1 MVDRLVERGKKLFF
15 SKQNTVLSAAAL
27 IMIMI
32 VASRVLG
39 LVRQRVLA
47 NFFNADTLSLFFAAF
62 RLPDTL
68 FEVLVFG
75 TFSSAFVPV
84 FTKSLKIGRKQ
95 AWETA
100 AYVTNIGL
108 IIFAIFALLI
118 IIFANQL
125 YGVLAP
131 GYPEVDRGQI
141 VILTRVIFA
150 AQGFFVVS
158 YVLTGVLESLRRFLI
173 PALAPLLYNIGII
186 LGTVLFAKQLGIM
199 APAIGVVIGAAS
211 HFAIQLPLATRL
223 GFRFKGKIKLTPE
236 VKNIA
241 KLAFPRLI
249 EVSFLQVT
257 KTVELFLSS
266 FISTAA
272 YTYLTFGNTL
282 QLLPV
287 GLFGTSI
294 AKAALPTLSRQTDNM
309 KEFKK
314 TLFNS
319 LNQMSFFVAPVAT
332 ALLVLRI
339 PVIRLV
345 YGTAIFSW
353 ESTVQT
359 SLVLSAFALS
369 VVFQTANSLLARG
382 FYAMHDTKTPVIISI
397 CSIVLNVVADFVMIR
412 VLRVDVWGLAAGFSI
427 ASFIQTVILFITLNN
442 RISDRETLKNL
453 LPTVKITVASLVSGG
468 AMYFVLKFFD
478 EWAWIRKLSFLG
490 KVGAFE
496 SIHFEKFVLD
506 TRYTINLMILT
517 AFVVFIGF
525 VFYILVSFLLKSKEL
540 TYFIYMIRR
549 ALTHK
554 KNIPPMQKE
563 LEPITPTTSDTGSE

>member
-1 MVDRLVERGKKLFF
+1 MVDRLVDKGKKLFF
-15 SKQNTVLSAAAL
+15 SKQTTVLSAATL
-27 IMIMI
+27 IMVMI
-32 VASRVLG
+32 VVSRVLG
-39 LVRQRVLA
+39 LARQRVLA
-47 NFFNADTLSLFFAAF
+47 NFFDANTLSLFFAAF

-84 FTKSLKIGRKQ
+84 FTKSLKIGRKV

-108 IIFAIFALLI
+108 IIFAFMALLI

-125 YGVLAP
+125 YGFLAP
-131 GYPEVDRGQI
+131 GYPMADRDQI
-141 VILTRVIFA
+141 VTLTRIIFA

-186 LGTVLFAKQLGIM
+186 VGTLLFSRQLGIL

-211 HFAIQLPLATRL
+211 HFIIQLPLATRL
-223 GFRFKGKIKLTPE
+223 GFRFKGRVKLTPE
-236 VKNIA
+236 VKTIA
-241 KLAFPRLI
+241 KLAFPRLV

-287 GLFGTSI
+287 GLFGTSV
-294 AKAALPTLSRQTDNM
+294 AKAALPTLSRLTDNM
-309 KEFKK
+309 VEFKK
-314 TLFNS
+314 ILFNS
-319 LNQMSFFVAPVAT
+319 LNQMTFFVAPVAT
-332 ALLVLRI
+332 ALLILRI
-339 PVIRLV
+339 PVVRLV
-345 YGTAIFSW
+345 YGTDIFSW

-369 VVFQTANSLLARG
+369 VVFQTVNSLLARG
-382 FYAMHDTKTPVIISI
+382 FYALHDTKTPVIISI
-397 CSIVLNVVADFVMIR
+397 CSIALNIAADFIMIR
-412 VLRVDVWGLAAGFSI
+412 VLGVAVWGLAAGFSI
-427 ASFIQTVILFITLNN
+427 ASFIQTVILFIALNN
-442 RISDRETLKNL
+442 KIGDGGAVKNL
-453 LPTVKITVASLVSGG
+453 LPIGKITIASLVSGG

-506 TRYTINLMILT
+506 TRYTVNLMILT
-517 AFVVFIGF
+517 AFVVLVGF
-525 VFYILVSFLLKSKEL
+525 VVYILVSFLLRSKEL
-540 TYFIYMIRR
+540 KYFIFMIRR
-549 ALTHK
+549 ALTHR

>member
-15 SKQNTVLSAAAL
+15 SKQTSVLSAATL
-27 IMIMI
+27 IMVMI
-32 VASRVLG
+32 IVSRVLG

-47 NFFNADTLSLFFAAF
+47 NFFDADTLSLFFAAF

-84 FTKSLKIGRKQ
+84 FTKTLNIGRKV

-108 IIFAIFALLI
+108 IIYAFFAFFI
-118 IIFANQL
+118 IVFANQL
-125 YGVLAP
+125 YSILAP
-131 GYPEVDRGQI
+131 GYPMVDRDQI
-141 VILTRVIFA
+141 VTLTRIIFA

-186 LGTVLFAKQLGIM
+186 LGTVLFAKELGIL

-211 HFAIQLPLATRL
+211 HFIIQLPLATRL
-223 GFRFKGKIKLTPE
+223 GFRFKGKIALTPE
-236 VKNIA
+236 VKSIA
-241 KLAFPRLI
+241 KLAFPRLV

-272 YTYLTFGNTL
+272 YTYFTFGNTL

-294 AKAALPTLSRQTDNM
+294 AKAALPTLSRLADKM
-309 KEFKK
+309 DEFKK
-314 TLFNS
+314 TLFVS
-319 LNQMSFFVAPVAT
+319 LNQMTFFVAPVAT

-339 PVIRLV
+339 PVVRLV
-345 YGTAIFSW
+345 YGTDIFSW

-359 SLVLSAFALS
+359 SLVLSAFTFS
-369 VVFQTANSLLARG
+369 VVFQTVNSLLARG
-382 FYAMHDTKTPVIISI
+382 FYALRDTKTPVIISI
-397 CSIVLNVVADFVMIR
+397 CSIALNIIADFIMIR
-412 VLRVDVWGLAAGFSI
+412 VFGIPVWGLAAGFSI
-427 ASFIQTVILFITLNN
+427 ASFIQSIILFICLNK
-442 RISDRETLKNL
+442 RIGAGGVVRNL
-453 LPTVKITVASLVSGG
+453 LPIVKITVASLISGG
-468 AMYFVLKFFD
+468 TMYFVLKFFD
-478 EWAWIRKLSFLG
+478 KWVWVRRLSFLG

-496 SIHFEKFVLD
+496 SVHFEKFVLD
-506 TRYTINLMILT
+506 TRYTSNLMILT
-517 AFVVFIGF
+517 AFVVLVGFI
-525 VFYILVSFLLKSKEL
+525 FYVLVSFLLRSKEL
-540 TYFIYMIRR
+540 IYFMGMIKRVFS
-549 ALTHK
+549 HK
-554 KNIPPMQKE
+554 KTIPVIEKK

>member
-47 NFFNADTLSLFFAAF
+47 NFFNADILSLFFAAF

>member
-47 NFFNADTLSLFFAAF
+47 NFFNADILSLFFAAF

-453 LPTVKITVASLVSGG
+453 LPTVKITVASLISGG

-506 TRYTINLMILT
+506 TRYTVNLMILT
-517 AFVVFIGF
+517 AFVVFVGF

>member
-1 MVDRLVERGKKLFF
+1 MHKSIKKMFF
-15 SKQNTVLSAAAL
+15 SKQTSVLSAATL
-27 IMIMI
+27 IMVMI
-32 VASRVLG
+32 IASRVLG
-39 LVRQRVLA
+39 LARQRVLA
-47 NFFNADTLSLFFAAF
+47 NFFDANTLSLFFAAF

-84 FTKSLKIGRKQ
+84 FTKSLKIGRKE

-108 IIFAIFALLI
+108 IIFALMALLI

-131 GYPEVDRGQI
+131 GYPLADRDQI
-141 VILTRVIFA
+141 VTLTRVIFA

-186 LGTVLFAKQLGIM
+186 AGTLIFARRFGIM

-211 HFAIQLPLATRL
+211 HFAIQLPLAIRL
-223 GFRFKGKIKLTPE
+223 GFRFKGRVKLTPE
-236 VKNIA
+236 VKAIA
-241 KLAFPRLI
+241 KLAFPRLV

-287 GLFGTSI
+287 GLFGTSV

-309 KEFKK
+309 PEFKK

-319 LNQMSFFVAPVAT
+319 LNQMTFFVAPVAT

-339 PVIRLV
+339 PVVRLV
-345 YGTAIFSW
+345 YGTDIFSW

-397 CSIVLNVVADFVMIR
+397 CSIVLNIIADFVMIR
-412 VLRVDVWGLAAGFSI
+412 VFKVPVWGLAAGFSI

-442 RISDRETLKNL
+442 RISDKETIKNL
-453 LPTVKITVASLVSGG
+453 IPTVKITVASIISGG

-478 EWAWIRKLSFLG
+478 EWAPW
-490 KVGAFE
+490 
-496 SIHFEKFVLD
+496 SIHFQKLVLD
-506 TRYTINLMILT
+506 TRYTVNLMILT
-517 AFVVFIGF
+517 AFVVLIGF
-525 VFYILVSFLLKSKEL
+525 VFYIGVSFLLRSKEL
-540 TYFIYMIRR
+540 KYFIFMIKR
-549 ALTHK
+549 ALTHR